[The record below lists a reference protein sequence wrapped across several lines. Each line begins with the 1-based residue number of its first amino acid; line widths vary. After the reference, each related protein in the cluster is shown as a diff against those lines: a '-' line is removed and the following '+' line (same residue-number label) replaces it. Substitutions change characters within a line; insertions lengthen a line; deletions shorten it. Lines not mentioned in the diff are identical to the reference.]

1 MQTIIASL
9 KRSKITTSIREHFRP
24 IYRRF
29 FVYAS
34 LNSLDKKIEGYLPS
48 SGIFLE
54 AGANDGLNQSNTLFL
69 ARVHGW
75 KGILVEPVP
84 RLHER
89 CVRNRPESF
98 CVNAALVPPEDSGAV
113 IDLIDV
119 DLMTSV
125 RSTKNFSVDES
136 HLRSAEIVQGISRT
150 SVTAVGK
157 TISEVLTESGQVA
170 IDFLSLDVEGF
181 ELEALKG
188 FTNEEHFPRYILI
201 ETKKLDLVLEALGH
215 RYELIEALTEHDYF
229 LQLKPSNSKSLT

>member
-1 MQTIIASL
+1 M
-9 KRSKITTSIREHFRP
+9 
-24 IYRRF
+24 
-29 FVYAS
+29 
-34 LNSLDKKIEGYLPS
+34 DKKIERYLPS

-75 KGILVEPVP
+75 RGILVEPVP
-84 RLHER
+84 RLYER
-89 CVRNRPESF
+89 CKRNRPESF
-98 CVNAALVPPEDSGAV
+98 CINAVLVPPEYSGTT

-136 HLRSAEIVQGISRT
+136 HLRSAEKVQGISRK

-157 TISEVLTESGQVA
+157 TISEVLSESGQGA

-181 ELEALKG
+181 ELEALRG
-188 FTNEEHFPRYILI
+188 FTNEDHFPKHILI
-201 ETKKLDLVLEALGH
+201 ETKKLDLVLEVLGN

-229 LQLKPSNSKSLT
+229 LQLKPSD